1 MRLFREIFFVL
12 FVGGI
17 AAQWHM
23 NPLMR
28 VWYTLLPNS
37 SSESPLNKEDDCT
50 GCAQNK
56 VNVIVPDPLLT
67 ELRVEYVKQQILK
80 KLRLSKPPEILMP
93 LSTLPQ
99 PVINGNVLLPDLE
112 RPAENFYGKT
122 NQVVVFPSEGVA
134 DSTKYHHSSNHIT
147 GFNLAVCFTFYLPN
161 EMLYVDVTSAEL
173 WFYKEQVENDD
184 ELKQTF
190 VLSELD
196 HWDQGGRFEK
206 NTVMAIFETDIRGII
221 WIYRFNG
228 CFFLASDAV
237 NILHQ
242 RGICQ
247 QTNAPIELVASDI
260 LDHYRTYA
268 LLEKLLHTPTKL
280 ASEQLAFQIEP
291 QTSQMLIEMYYEF
304 DDVVIRELLGKKIT
318 SKSRKDM
325 DEVAEKTGIT
335 LKSCRRQYD
344 NVKRVFK
351 IVEDLPGSLAVN
363 IKQHFLLSEDLAK
376 RYAAVVFIACL
387 RFEMNKR
394 KLQFLTFPDLY
405 HCANSMMSSW
415 TYRCVGS
422 EYFDTDLDREFLQE
436 LSECRALLENDKHH
450 KHLVCL
456 KLKPMLL
463 DRSYQELDINFRS
476 YSRAILCIGC
486 NLHRSRELR
495 FFFLELVERCIE
507 PWRQV
512 NWTHSDLRNFLAIYT
527 QCALDMD
534 VLREGE
540 LRDAFERYMT
550 VVTCC
555 LLRMYHT

>member
-1 MRLFREIFFVL
+1 MLSEVDVFIS
-12 FVGGI
+12 
-17 AAQWHM
+17 
-23 NPLMR
+23 N
-28 VWYTLLPNS
+28 YTLV
-37 SSESPLNKEDDCT
+37 D
-50 GCAQNK
+50 
-56 VNVIVPDPLLT
+56 
-67 ELRVEYVKQQILK
+67 
-80 KLRLSKPPEILMP
+80 PEIYQLW
-93 LSTLPQ
+93 
-99 PVINGNVLLPDLE
+99 VDG
-112 RPAENFYGKT
+112 
-122 NQVVVFPSEGVA
+122 
-134 DSTKYHHSSNHIT
+134 HSS
-147 GFNLAVCFTFYLPN
+147 
-161 EMLYVDVTSAEL
+161 
-173 WFYKEQVENDD
+173 
-184 ELKQTF
+184 
-190 VLSELD
+190 
-196 HWDQGGRFEK
+196 
-206 NTVMAIFETDIRGII
+206 
-221 WIYRFNG
+221 
-228 CFFLASDAV
+228 SDAV

-247 QTNAPIELVASDI
+247 QSNAPLELVASDI

-325 DEVAEKTGIT
+325 EEVAEKTGIT

-351 IVEDLPGSLAVN
+351 IVEDLPGSLITN
-363 IKQHFLLSEDLAK
+363 IKQHFLLSDDLAK

-405 HCANSMMSSW
+405 HCANSMMTSW
-415 TYRCVGS
+415 TYRCIGS

-436 LSECRALLENDKHH
+436 LPECRVLLENDKHH

-463 DRSYQELDINFRS
+463 DRSYQELDMNFRS
-476 YSRAILCIGC
+476 YSRAILGIGC

-512 NWTHSDLRNFLAIYT
+512 NWTHSDLRNFLAVYT

-550 VVTCC
+550 VVTSC

>member
-1 MRLFREIFFVL
+1 MLSEVDVFIS
-12 FVGGI
+12 
-17 AAQWHM
+17 
-23 NPLMR
+23 N
-28 VWYTLLPNS
+28 YTLV
-37 SSESPLNKEDDCT
+37 D
-50 GCAQNK
+50 
-56 VNVIVPDPLLT
+56 
-67 ELRVEYVKQQILK
+67 
-80 KLRLSKPPEILMP
+80 PEIYQLW
-93 LSTLPQ
+93 
-99 PVINGNVLLPDLE
+99 
-112 RPAENFYGKT
+112 
-122 NQVVVFPSEGVA
+122 
-134 DSTKYHHSSNHIT
+134 
-147 GFNLAVCFTFYLPN
+147 
-161 EMLYVDVTSAEL
+161 VDGHTS
-173 WFYKEQVENDD
+173 
-184 ELKQTF
+184 
-190 VLSELD
+190 
-196 HWDQGGRFEK
+196 
-206 NTVMAIFETDIRGII
+206 
-221 WIYRFNG
+221 
-228 CFFLASDAV
+228 SDAV
-237 NILHQ
+237 NILNQ

-247 QTNAPIELVASDI
+247 QTNAPLELVASDV

-351 IVEDLPGSLAVN
+351 TVEDLPGSLATN

-436 LSECRALLENDKHH
+436 LSECRVLLENDKHH
-450 KHLVCL
+450 KHLVCF

-476 YSRAILCIGC
+476 YSRAILGIGC

-512 NWTHSDLRNFLAIYT
+512 NWTHSDLRNFLAVYT

-555 LLRMYHT
+555 LLQMWCMG